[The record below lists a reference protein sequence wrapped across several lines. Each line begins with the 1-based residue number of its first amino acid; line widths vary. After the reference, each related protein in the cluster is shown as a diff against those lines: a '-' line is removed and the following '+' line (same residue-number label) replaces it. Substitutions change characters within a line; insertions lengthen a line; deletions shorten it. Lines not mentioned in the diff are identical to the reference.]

1 MPRLSGFFFLPFL
14 FDYYFFDICPLH
26 HSPHFRFIE
35 STAFWYKLGG
45 VAVNLIFLLWASAQI
60 SQFPWESER
69 ERKGTT
75 GKGRERLLTGLTEL
89 CWHSY
94 TVRVHSPSYFHL
106 SRLQVCSRQVVRLS
120 LFFGLFWLASI
131 ERGVDSCFGPGIDPL
146 LLRTYIGS

>member
-1 MPRLSGFFFLPFL
+1 VR
-14 FDYYFFDICPLH
+14 
-26 HSPHFRFIE
+26 
-35 STAFWYKLGG
+35 
-45 VAVNLIFLLWASAQI
+45 
-60 SQFPWESER
+60 ER

-106 SRLQVCSRQVVRLS
+106 SRLQVRSRQVVRLS
-120 LFFGLFWLASI
+120 LFFGLFWLVSI

-146 LLRTYIGS
+146 LLRTYIGSQAGRPHRTNELFFFFFFLRLGFVSLQAPSHPPQIGLAACLPAATSTFNSGAANCYYYSWCFCH